1 MLPFIALTLTLT
13 PFTISFLFPFR
24 LIFGKD
30 AREGKGKDD
39 KLEVVLECVCIAIL
53 FTILDIVE
61 DGNCD
66 GI

>member
-1 MLPFIALTLTLT
+1 MLIPTPT
-13 PFTISFLFPFR
+13 PFTIPFRFR
-24 LIFGKD
+24 LIFGVD
-30 AREGKGKDD
+30 AREGDGKDD